1 MRMKSKSLFKLGLAA
16 VVVTLAAAASANA
29 LVRLGAGASA
39 GFAFP
44 AAAFD
49 HDAKAAPGA
58 GVRLYG
64 NLFHWLTLE
73 GGADLYLPFGAER
86 GDGVGETRITAYKVG
101 LIYKVFMG
109 VFMPFAA
116 GGYAVFDE
124 RIKRDAGWEDVA
136 SHGFYVAPGLEYFFT
151 ERFSAFGMLGYNRT
165 FDNART
171 SERDSQYVKLDFGLN
186 YYFW

>member
-1 MRMKSKSLFKLGLAA
+1 MTTKSAFRFILAVA
-16 VVVTLAAAASANA
+16 ALTLATAAAASA

-44 AAAFD
+44 SSAFD
-49 HDAKAAPGA
+49 HDAKAAPG
-58 GVRLYG
+58 GSVRLYG

-73 GGADLYLPFGAER
+73 GGADLYLPFDAER
-86 GDGVGETRITAYKVG
+86 DNGVGETRLTAYKVG
-101 LIYKVFMG
+101 FIYKVFIG

-124 RIKRDAGWEDVA
+124 RIKREKEWEDVA
-136 SHGFYVAPGLEYFFT
+136 SHGFYVGPGMEYYFT

-171 SERDSQYVKLDFGLN
+171 NGRDTQYVKLDFGLN
-186 YYFW
+186 YYYW

>member
-1 MRMKSKSLFKLGLAA
+1 MTAKTVLKIALAA
-16 VVVTLAAAASANA
+16 AALTLAAAAGANA

-49 HDAKAAPGA
+49 QDAKSAPGGA
-58 GVRLYG
+58 VRLYG

-73 GGADLYLPFGAER
+73 GGADFHLPFGAES
-86 GDGVGETRITAYKVG
+86 DTGVGETRVTAYKAG
-101 LIYKVFMG
+101 LIYKINMG
-109 VFMPFAA
+109 VFMPFIA

-124 RIKRDAGWEDVA
+124 RIKRENEWEDVA
-136 SHGFYVAPGLEYFFT
+136 AQGFYLAPGLEYYFT

-165 FDNART
+165 FDGARA
-171 SERDSQYVKLDFGLN
+171 SDRDTQYVKLDFGLN
-186 YYFW
+186 YYYW

>member
-1 MRMKSKSLFKLGLAA
+1 MLGKVFFRPACAIIA
-16 VVVTLAAAASANA
+16 VALTGALPARA

-44 AAAFD
+44 SAAFD
-49 HDAKAAPGA
+49 HDAKASPG
-58 GVRLYG
+58 GSVRLYA

-73 GGADLYLPFGAER
+73 GGADLYVPFGSER
-86 GDGVGETRITAYKVG
+86 DTGVGETRMTAYKVG
-101 LIYKVFMG
+101 LIYKVNMG

-124 RIKRDAGWEDVA
+124 RIKRENEWEDVA
-136 SHGFYVAPGLEYFFT
+136 GHGFYVAPGLEYYFT

-165 FDNART
+165 FDGARA
-171 SERDSQYVKLDFGLN
+171 SERDTQYLKLDFGIN
-186 YYFW
+186 YYYW

>member
-1 MRMKSKSLFKLGLAA
+1 MTIKSAFRL
-16 VVVTLAAAASANA
+16 TLAAAVAILVAAAAAGA

-44 AAAFD
+44 AGAFD
-49 HDAKAAPGA
+49 HDAKAAPG
-58 GVRLYG
+58 GSVRLYG

-73 GGADLYLPFGAER
+73 GGADLYLPFDAER
-86 GDGVGETRITAYKVG
+86 DDGVGETHMTSYKVG
-101 LIYKVFMG
+101 LIYKVHMG
-109 VFMPFAA
+109 VFMPFVA

-124 RIKRDAGWEDVA
+124 RIKREKGWEDVA
-136 SHGFYVAPGLEYFFT
+136 SHGFYVGPGLEYYFT

-171 SERDSQYVKLDFGLN
+171 SDRDTQYVKLDFGLN
-186 YYFW
+186 YYYW

>member
-1 MRMKSKSLFKLGLAA
+1 MKTKSVFKLGFAA
-16 VVVTLAAAASANA
+16 VVVTLAAAAAASAI
-29 LVRLGAGASA
+29 VRLGAGASA

-49 HDAKAAPGA
+49 HDAKAAPG
-58 GVRLYG
+58 GSVRLYG

-73 GGADLYLPFGAER
+73 GGADLYLPFGAESR
-86 GDGVGETRITAYKVG
+86 AGVGETHLTAYKVG
-101 LIYKVFMG
+101 LIYKIHMG

-116 GGYAVFDE
+116 AGYAVFDE
-124 RIKRDAGWEDVA
+124 RIKRDREWEDVA
-136 SHGFYVAPGLEYFFT
+136 SHGFYIAPGLEYFFR

-165 FDNART
+165 FDDART
-171 SERDSQYVKLDFGLN
+171 SDRDSQYVKLDFGLN